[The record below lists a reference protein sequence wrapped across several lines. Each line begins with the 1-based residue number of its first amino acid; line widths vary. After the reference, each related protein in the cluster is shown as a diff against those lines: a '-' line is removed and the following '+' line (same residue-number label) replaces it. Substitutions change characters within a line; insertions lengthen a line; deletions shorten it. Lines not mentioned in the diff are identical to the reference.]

1 MGRRKAGEGVD
12 WDLVQREYRLGQKTM
27 SQIAS
32 DFGIQTSS
40 ISRKAKR
47 DGWVQDKAP
56 EVKAR
61 AKAVLL
67 VSNTE
72 KQNAKATPTHDEIEA
87 AAEVRIQVVLGHRKG
102 LTRLRGIKN
111 KLLDQLEQAV
121 DNLPDLAEL
130 IEEARREN
138 EFGVDKFND
147 LMRKA
152 MDRPQ
157 LVDDLKKL
165 AEIDERTR
173 KGEREAFNLDDEG
186 DKKSSDVDEILRKI
200 NEEASGG

>member
-1 MGRRKAGEGVD
+1 MGRRKATESVD
-12 WDLVQREYRLGQKTM
+12 WDLIQREYRLGQKTM
-27 SQIAS
+27 RQIAS
-32 DFGIQTSS
+32 EFGIQTSS
-40 ISRKAKR
+40 LSRKAKA

-56 EVKAR
+56 EVRAR

-67 VSNTE
+67 VSDLA
-72 KQNAKATPTHDEIEA
+72 KQQIKATPGPDEIEA
-87 AAEVRIQVVLGHRKG
+87 AAEVRIQVVLGHRQG
-102 LTRLRGIKN
+102 LSRLRGLKN
-111 KLLDQLEQAV
+111 KLLAHLEAAV
-121 DNLPDLAEL
+121 DNMPELSDL

-147 LMRKA
+147 WMRKA

-173 KGEREAFNLDDEG
+173 KGEREAFSLDDDG

-200 NEEASGG
+200 NTEAAGG